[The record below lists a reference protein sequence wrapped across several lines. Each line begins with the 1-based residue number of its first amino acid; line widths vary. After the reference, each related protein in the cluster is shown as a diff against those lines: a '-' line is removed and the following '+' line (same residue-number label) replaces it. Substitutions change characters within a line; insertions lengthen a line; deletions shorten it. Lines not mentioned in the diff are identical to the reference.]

1 MVTRESHSKSVSEFQ
16 CVPLL
21 TSKGLI
27 VLKCWPDQGTDQ
39 FEVESNTERFSIR
52 EVAHR
57 EVCMSAP
64 SDNQPRW
71 SPSQWLLCPQLC
83 HRAVQFSAALLASS
97 SVQLLYYH
105 WGDPSSH
112 NPQAHRS
119 RFLSFKIV
127 IISRHYLVAIV
138 LSSGDLYCPHK
149 WSQCS

>member
-64 SDNQPRW
+64 SDNSSHDGHLVSGHLVSGQAPL
-71 SPSQWLLCPQLC
+71 PT
-83 HRAVQFSAALLASS
+83 AV
-97 SVQLLYYH
+97 
-105 WGDPSSH
+105 PSSR
-112 NPQAHRS
+112 PVFSCTTGQFKRTAS
-119 RFLSFKIV
+119 LLSLGRPI
-127 IISRHYLVAIV
+127 LA
-138 LSSGDLYCPHK
+138 
-149 WSQCS
+149 